1 MGTGPLAAAVAG
13 VTVKRE
19 ADAPLARVSE
29 SVPLVLHLAQV
40 ASSGTQH
47 GEKAT
52 WATHQIAERAI
63 SVAMIDHHIVLAT
76 SVATRSH
83 RQLLGC

>member
-47 GEKAT
+47 GEKAA
-52 WATHQIAERAI
+52 WATHQIAEL
-63 SVAMIDHHIVLAT
+63 SVPS
-76 SVATRSH
+76 SVHTDCTR
-83 RQLLGC
+83 RGAQACR